1 MGNLVSNVKKDSSSF
16 NIFDE
21 EAKQNCDEE
30 KPHVTNSQ
38 IWKEKFDET
47 EGEPFAT
54 RDIARIWKSKTNNE
68 VFDSPVLSPKED
80 FTSGKE
86 KESISVKL
94 SLSKLTKSDC
104 KENKFP
110 EISSFNSCENEAL
123 ASGLVKIK
131 FEHQNNEEYEKEVK
145 DNASNVEIN
154 KGAKVSP
161 DEVIIKKGTVVT
173 KYEVSDGEISEGY
186 PEEVI

>member
-21 EAKQNCDEE
+21 EA
-30 KPHVTNSQ
+30 
-38 IWKEKFDET
+38 
-47 EGEPFAT
+47 
-54 RDIARIWKSKTNNE
+54 
-68 VFDSPVLSPKED
+68 KED

-131 FEHQNNEEYEKEVK
+131 FEHQNNEEYEKKVK

-161 DEVIIKKGTVVT
+161 DEVIIEKGTVVT